1 MDSPPGVVP
10 RSLSKGEATPTTNT
24 TPGKSKERQ
33 QGTPEHTLLANQTEN
48 GVSTPQVAA
57 TSSDDGPVH
66 TDWQPYKD
74 PESGNIFWYN
84 AVTQMSQWE
93 CPLDNV
99 ELVSG
104 DLEPTSQK
112 VVGDDDEDEAV
123 EVLNDDDL
131 GI

>member
-1 MDSPPGVVP
+1 
-10 RSLSKGEATPTTNT
+10 
-24 TPGKSKERQ
+24 
-33 QGTPEHTLLANQTEN
+33 
-48 GVSTPQVAA
+48 
-57 TSSDDGPVH
+57 
-66 TDWQPYKD
+66 
-74 PESGNIFWYN
+74 
-84 AVTQMSQWE
+84 MSQWE